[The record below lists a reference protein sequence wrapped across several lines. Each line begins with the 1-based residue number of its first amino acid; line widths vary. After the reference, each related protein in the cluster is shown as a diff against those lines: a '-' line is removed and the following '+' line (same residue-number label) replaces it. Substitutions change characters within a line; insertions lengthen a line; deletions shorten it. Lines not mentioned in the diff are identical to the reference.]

1 MKIKGV
7 NYTYEIK
14 EIPTVGLL
22 IFMTEKYTKTRSI
35 LGRCTDIEDGVAK
48 VNQYEHY
55 MMLVKS

>member
-14 EIPTVGLL
+14 EIPTIGMV
-22 IFMTEKYTKTRSI
+22 IFMTAKKNKVRAI

-48 VNQYEHY
+48 VNQYEHWQ
-55 MMLVKS
+55 MGK